1 MKSDSMLP
9 RFEGDDGRQR
19 LIDLLQKQKIV
30 GGDSALAAAIATT
43 ASLQELSAG
52 DILIH
57 EGAADN
63 DLFFI
68 VTGAFRIVVNGR
80 DVAVRKQAHHVGE
93 MAVIDSSAPRSAS
106 VVAAE
111 RSIVAKI
118 SEQEFVRLAKAHPQ
132 IWRPLAIELC
142 QRLIERRQ
150 FHREPNMKP
159 VVFIGSSKEQLAIAE
174 AIRDK
179 IPAAVADVML
189 WSENVFTASNF
200 ALESIEAQLVT
211 ADFAVLV
218 AGPDDHVTS
227 RGAGSEAPRD
237 NVVFELGLFMGA
249 LSRFRTFVFAP
260 EGTVL
265 KIPSDLKGLTIL
277 QFDASA
283 TAPAAAVEKAGGEL
297 VTLISNM
304 GPR

>member
-1 MKSDSMLP
+1 MASDSMLP
-9 RFEGDDGRQR
+9 RFEGEEGRRR

-30 GGDSALAAAIATT
+30 GGDSALAAEITT
-43 ASLQELSAG
+43 AASLQELSPG
-52 DILIH
+52 EILIRD
-57 EGAADN
+57 GAADN

-68 VTGAFRIVVNGR
+68 LTGAFRIVVNGR
-80 DVAVRKQAHHVGE
+80 DVAIRRQAHHVGE

-118 SEQEFVRLAKAHPQ
+118 SEQEFIRLANAYPQ
-132 IWRPLAIELC
+132 LWRSLAIELC
-142 QRLIERRQ
+142 QRLIERRK
-150 FHREPNMKP
+150 FHREPNLKP

-174 AIRDK
+174 AIK
-179 IPAAVADVML
+179 NAIPAALADVVI
-189 WSENVFTASNF
+189 WSENVFTASTF
-200 ALESIEAQLVT
+200 ALESLEAQLLT

-218 AGPDDHVTS
+218 AGPDDRVTS
-227 RGAGSEAPRD
+227 RRAESEAPRD

-249 LSRFRTFVFAP
+249 LSRSRTFVFAP
-260 EGTVL
+260 EGTAL
-265 KIPSDLKGLTIL
+265 KIPSDLKGLTTI

-283 TAPAAAVEKAGGEL
+283 TDPAAAVEKAALEL
-297 VTLISNM
+297 TKLISSK

>member
-1 MKSDSMLP
+1 
-9 RFEGDDGRQR
+9 
-19 LIDLLQKQKIV
+19 
-30 GGDSALAAAIATT
+30 
-43 ASLQELSAG
+43 
-52 DILIH
+52 
-57 EGAADN
+57 
-63 DLFFI
+63 
-68 VTGAFRIVVNGR
+68 
-80 DVAVRKQAHHVGE
+80 

-118 SEQEFVRLAKAHPQ
+118 SEQEFIRLANAYPKL
-132 IWRPLAIELC
+132 WRSLAIELC
-142 QRLIERRQ
+142 QRLIERRK
-150 FHREPNMKP
+150 FHREPNLKP

-174 AIRDK
+174 AIK
-179 IPAAVADVML
+179 SAIPAALAEVVI

-200 ALESIEAQLVT
+200 VLESLEAQLLT

-227 RGAGSEAPRD
+227 RGAESEAPRD

-249 LSRFRTFVFAP
+249 LSRSRTFVFAP
-260 EGTVL
+260 EGPAL
-265 KIPSDLKGLTIL
+265 KIPSDLKGLTTI

-283 TAPAAAVEKAGGEL
+283 TDPAAAVEEAALEL
-297 VTLISNM
+297 VKLISSK